1 MLYSIIDAKLGEE
14 KGFLPLTHIT
24 LKKGELMVVNENE
37 LRKLGG
43 DIYEVA
49 RELGGSIMTHSELLN
64 IIRKLKS

>member
-14 KGFLPLTHIT
+14 KGFLPLTHRT
-24 LKKGELMVVNENE
+24 LKKCEFMVVNENE
-37 LRKLGG
+37 LSKLGG